1 MQKGKKRK
9 EGKRE
14 LKKKAKYK
22 EIRKIDNI

>member
-14 LKKKAKYK
+14 LKKETKYK
-22 EIRKIDNI
+22 LMRKIDNI